1 LKKKGVNEM
10 PNIALVCGSFHRD
23 LIEQMLDY
31 ARQESV
37 QHELEVVDV
46 VWVPGAMEVP
56 LAVDRLLA
64 DDGIEGVACLGI
76 IEKGQTQHGLAMGQ
90 AVIKSIIELQL
101 VHEKPVGLGIIGP
114 GAEPEHIGPRLEPH
128 ARAAVAAI
136 SSMLR

>member
-1 LKKKGVNEM
+1 M

-114 GAEPEHIGPRLEPH
+114 GAEPEHIEPRLEPH

>member
-1 LKKKGVNEM
+1 M
-10 PNIALVCGSFHRD
+10 SNIAIVCGSFHKSE
-23 LIEQMLDY
+23 IEQMLEW
-31 ARQESV
+31 ARDEAKNLA
-37 QHELEVVDV
+37 LEIVDV

-64 DDGIEGVACLGI
+64 DDEIEGVACLGI

-90 AVIKSIIELQL
+90 AVIKTILELQL

-128 ARAAVAAI
+128 ARADVSAI
-136 SSMLR
+136 LSMVR

>member
-1 LKKKGVNEM
+1 M
-10 PNIALVCGSFHRD
+10 SNIAIVCGSFHKSE
-23 LIEQMLDY
+23 IEQMLEW
-31 ARQESV
+31 ARDEAKNLA
-37 QHELEVVDV
+37 LEIVDV

-64 DDGIEGVACLGI
+64 DDEIEGVACLGI

-90 AVIKSIIELQL
+90 AVIKTILELQL

-128 ARAAVAAI
+128 ARAAVSAI
-136 SSMLR
+136 LSMVR